1 MEDAAVAVVAGKA
14 LECQLIQQGR
24 EAVVAGAA
32 PLAAQVNDAAI
43 GAGAAQHAPTHPVPG
58 FQHPHSAAGALQ
70 PAGSHQAREPGAHD
84 QHIHFFSHGLIG
96 RGHCPQ
102 IGKLWQRGALGFR

>member
-1 MEDAAVAVVAGKA
+1 VEDAAVAVVAGKA

-43 GAGAAQHAPTHPVPG
+43 GAGAAQHAPAYPAPG
-58 FQHPHSAAGALQ
+58 FQHPHPAAGALQ
-70 PAGSHQAREPGAHD
+70 PAGSDQAREPGTHD
-84 QHIHFFSHGLIG
+84 QHIHFLSYGLIG
-96 RGHCPQ
+96 WGRCAQ
-102 IGKLWQRGALGFR
+102 IGKLWQRGPFGFR